1 LKERNETEMENKL
14 KEWDFYSV
22 YSALMID
29 WNEIDFSEKVLFD
42 KVYLMEKSCLNIEY
56 ITNEQLEGLSFLL
69 LFYHY
74 QKSKRQY
81 IINDR
86 KYFLM
91 NLIFKRFKNIEKKET
106 PTWLELLELNKIK
119 NLDLKYVFTKINE
132 DDTIIFTDVS
142 ILDYHLILNKCNE
155 EELEEVEIDDDEPY
169 VDEFELAFR
178 KRKEKQRIFDIITWG
193 IFFLALI
200 LSFCFI
206 FFWEIRFI
214 DYIIYITSLWV
225 DVYIVMAINYF
236 KLKDLPRP
244 FLSTYQRTL

>member
-1 LKERNETEMENKL
+1 
-14 KEWDFYSV
+14 
-22 YSALMID
+22 
-29 WNEIDFSEKVLFD
+29 
-42 KVYLMEKSCLNIEY
+42 
-56 ITNEQLEGLSFLL
+56 
-69 LFYHY
+69 
-74 QKSKRQY
+74 
-81 IINDR
+81 
-86 KYFLM
+86 M